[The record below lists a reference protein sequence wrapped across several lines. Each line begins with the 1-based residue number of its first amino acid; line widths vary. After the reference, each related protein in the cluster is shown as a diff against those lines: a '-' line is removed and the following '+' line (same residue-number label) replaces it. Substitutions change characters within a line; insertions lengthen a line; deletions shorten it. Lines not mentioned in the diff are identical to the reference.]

1 MSADE
6 KAALDIVFGVVN
18 EVVERKESDTLNP
31 PILATS
37 SIEEETKMASSD
49 RTALESQKEHLEEQ
63 RRLITLQMD
72 EIRRGSDIDTQKTIT
87 LRTMFAKKR
96 AIVSELKETL
106 DKINAI
112 EYEEKCKTK
121 AAEKAVKLAEDVDKV
136 FKGKKDTIQTTKETE
151 PQFNRNLT
159 MALTYKKSIIDMRD
173 DIFPLVS
180 KDTSSMTQ
188 HQKDEME
195 LEIQSKAGTI
205 KIYTKEYENII
216 MT

>member
-31 PILATS
+31 SILATS
-37 SIEEETKMASSD
+37 SIEEETKMESIH

-112 EYEEKCKTK
+112 EYEEK
-121 AAEKAVKLAEDVDKV
+121 
-136 FKGKKDTIQTTKETE
+136 
-151 PQFNRNLT
+151 
-159 MALTYKKSIIDMRD
+159 
-173 DIFPLVS
+173 
-180 KDTSSMTQ
+180 
-188 HQKDEME
+188 
-195 LEIQSKAGTI
+195 
-205 KIYTKEYENII
+205 
-216 MT
+216 